1 MSQFVA
7 LLHPGGVPH
16 SDALGLPTWLQWL
29 IVLIAAALGGWLI
42 VDARGMRK
50 RSTQPEDD
58 PFELFTEV
66 PESVPARERLVASTV
81 LTARPA
87 ATKPAPKRHSAQ
99 PATTET
105 GTQTAIVELASG
117 ENQTIPPSLRR
128 RLVVITSGTVR
139 FDDVD
144 LNIGGTREIAPDV
157 APTISAL
164 GDTPATAVLIEIS
177 NSRPAKVNPIGVL
190 VIVLAIVAGWFALD
204 RARAIEGLAIFFK
217 TDGTVRVARLGF
229 GFAALIFAGAAMV
242 LVLPR
247 VAAAIFALGAL
258 IGVFLAAA
266 PRWESR
272 LEWWGA
278 AAVLA
283 DWHHLWL
290 WAVGALGLALLS
302 VAADYYS
309 SLRNPHANRR

>member
-1 MSQFVA
+1 MLDFVA

-50 RSTQPEDD
+50 RSTQPEDE
-58 PFELFTEV
+58 PFELFAEI
-66 PESVPARERLVASTV
+66 PESVPTRERLVASTV
-81 LTARPA
+81 LTARPVA
-87 ATKPAPKRHSAQ
+87 SKPATKRQPAQ
-99 PATTET
+99 PASTEAKT
-105 GTQTAIVELASG
+105 PAGIVELVAG
-117 ENQTIPPSLRR
+117 ENQSIPPSPLK
-128 RLVVITSGTVR
+128 RLFVITAGSVR
-139 FDDVD
+139 FNDIE
-144 LNIGGTREIAPDV
+144 LSTGASREIAPGV
-157 APTISAL
+157 ASTISVL
-164 GDTPATAVLIEIS
+164 GDTPATAAWVEIAD
-177 NSRPAKVNPIGVL
+177 SRSTRINPIGVL
-190 VIVLAIVAGWFALD
+190 VFVLAIVAGWFALD

-229 GFAALIFAGAAMV
+229 GFAALIFVGAAMV

-247 VAAAIFALGAL
+247 VAAAIFALSAL

-290 WAVGALGLALLS
+290 WAVGALGLALLAL
-302 VAADYYS
+302 AADYYS
-309 SLRNPHANRR
+309 SIRNLHPDRR